1 MSRTKRL
8 SIRFEIMHKK
18 VVILGLVLLLVG
30 ATMLGWVLSEKRKQ
44 QQRAASYE
52 SKYNLETDEY
62 FKQYTEWFQAFP
74 DEQSKL
80 PFVLDENGKTKT
92 EEQLKQEQ
100 QERLQADLGKLAT
113 GETDV
118 YPFADILYGENW
130 QNELNRYKNRKE
142 LIEFVF
148 TGSIVCTSMGGTIFT
163 WYLLLW
169 SVRFSIKGSSG
180 LKTLLPDVLRR
191 QRKPKDKKQAKTSA
205 ERDGENQEQEQ
216 ELNQQ
221 QSELEKHSK
230 GLRNLVKRKPKLNGR
245 GKALFMKDES
255 RSDKRDS
262 KRAKKRLGTYSDDS
276 AERIA
281 VLLSD
286 EQSAESI
293 ARLED
298 SLKAQTEQLEE
309 RTAQSVE
316 QAIIEHSK
324 PLDSTL
330 KDLAQQVSAIR
341 EYTACQQ
348 ERVEKLQDGYDWNI
362 VRTFCLRIIRCI
374 DNLENRIS
382 QLSSKGTETEHLED
396 IRDELVFALDS
407 SGIEQFEPKV
417 NSDYH
422 GQEKYAEAVKDKE
435 RCNNSKQKGKIAK
448 VIRPGYQYFINE
460 ENIKVVRTAQVK
472 LFG

>member
-1 MSRTKRL
+1 MR
-8 SIRFEIMHKK
+8 KK
-18 VVILGLVLLLVG
+18 IVILGLVLLLAGSV
-30 ATMLGWVLSEKRKQ
+30 MLGGVLVEERKQ
-44 QQRAASYE
+44 QQKAAAYK
-52 SKYNLETDEY
+52 SKYNLETGEY
-62 FKQYTEWFQAFP
+62 LKQYTEWFQAFP

-130 QNELNRYKNRKE
+130 QNELNKYKKRKE
-142 LIEFVF
+142 LSEFVL
-148 TGSIVCTSMGGTIFT
+148 TGSIVCISMGGTIFA

-169 SVRFSIKGSSG
+169 LGRFLVKYLSD
-180 LKTLLPDVLRR
+180 LKKYLLDVLKSLTKI
-191 QRKPKDKKQAKTSA
+191 RKEKPAEAETEKD
-205 ERDGENQEQEQ
+205 EEEQEQEQ
-216 ELNQQ
+216 QKNQR
-221 QSELEKHSK
+221 QSQLEKQSK
-230 GLRNLVKRKPKLNGR
+230 VFRNSGKRNSKLNENQA
-245 GKALFMKDES
+245 ALSTKS
-255 RSDKRDS
+255 ASHSDKQDR
-262 KRAKKRLGTYSDDS
+262 RGAKKRLGTYSDNN
-276 AERIA
+276 AEKIA

-286 EQSAESI
+286 EESVDSI
-293 ARLED
+293 VRLED

-309 RTAQSVE
+309 RTAQSVQ

-341 EYTACQQ
+341 EYAACQQ

-362 VRTFCLRIIRCI
+362 IKTFCLRIIRCI

-382 QLSSKGTETEHLED
+382 QLSSKGAKTEHLED
-396 IRDELVFALDS
+396 IRDELIFALES
-407 SGIEQFEPKV
+407 SGIEQFEPEI
-417 NSDYH
+417 NSDYR
-422 GQEKYAEAVKDKE
+422 GQEKYAEAVKNKQSCDK
-435 RCNNSKQKGKIAK
+435 SKQKGKIAK

-460 ENIKVVRTAQVK
+460 DNIKVIRSAQVK

>member
-1 MSRTKRL
+1 
-8 SIRFEIMHKK
+8 MHKK

-30 ATMLGWVLSEKRKQ
+30 ATMLGWVLSGKRKQ

-52 SKYNLETDEY
+52 SKNNLETGEY
-62 FKQYTEWFQAFP
+62 LKQYTEWFQSFP

-92 EEQLKQEQ
+92 EEQLQQEQ

-130 QNELNRYKNRKE
+130 QNELNRYKKRKE
-142 LIEFVF
+142 LSEFVF
-148 TGSIVCTSMGGTIFT
+148 TGSIVCTSMGGTIFA
-163 WYLLLW
+163 WYLLLR
-169 SVRFSIKGSSG
+169 SVRFFVRVSSG
-180 LKTLLPDVLRR
+180 LKKLSPDVLRW
-191 QRKPKDKKQAKTSA
+191 QRKPKDKKQANINA
-205 ERDGENQEQEQ
+205 EKDGENQEQEP

-245 GKALFMKDES
+245 AKALFMKNES
-255 RSDKRDS
+255 RSDKRDR
-262 KRAKKRLGTYSDDS
+262 KRAKKRLGTYSDDN
-276 AERIA
+276 AEKIA

-396 IRDELVFALDS
+396 IKDELVFALDS

-417 NSDYH
+417 NSDYR

-460 ENIKVVRTAQVK
+460 DNIKVVRTAQVK